1 MTLRETPLAPLR
13 EWHYLK
19 IADEPLV
26 DAVTE
31 YEAEALL
38 QAAAAHPLAT
48 DGGTNILV
56 RYPGRKLRAQQMV
69 GVIAAGGVVL
79 EILPKVDPD
88 LGDAPG
94 ETAASLRTRL
104 VDMLG
109 VALDIN
115 LSAGADAAIARQQT
129 TLLDIL
135 IRLFAD
141 RLLAETRRGLPRAYV
156 GHAEDLPKLR
166 GRLDVVRQFTVH
178 AVRPDRLACRYDE
191 LTSDTAL
198 MQVVK
203 AAVVFLEGFAR
214 EGETL
219 RRLSE
224 LRLVLADVGD
234 VPRGTLPWE
243 QVKIDRTNRRWETL
257 YTLARLFLLRDWQ
270 ATHHEAATPEG
281 IALLFPMNELF
292 EAYVG
297 ALLRRGLAHRSD
309 VDVVLQGGRRNCLGD
324 WFEGT
329 KCHGA
334 AFQTIPDI
342 LLRCRNS
349 RQTLGIIDTKWKRLA
364 TTEVGAKKGVQQG
377 DVYQMMAYSRV
388 YWPPSYEESGPAR
401 LMLLYPTS
409 PGEVG
414 GIAHDFGI
422 HGGHERLSV
431 ARVDLAAA
439 PDEKSATTQ
448 SRLAGALAEIALEL
462 IGKQRA
468 RDVIA
473 A

>member
-1 MTLRETPLAPLR
+1 MTPRTEPLAPLR
-13 EWHYLK
+13 EWRYLK
-19 IADEPLV
+19 IADEPRV

-31 YEAEALL
+31 SEAEALL

-88 LGDAPG
+88 LGDAPS
-94 ETAASLRTRL
+94 ETPASLRTRL

-115 LSAGADAAIARQQT
+115 LSAGADVAIARQQT
-129 TLLDIL
+129 TLLDIM

-141 RLLAETRRGLPRAYV
+141 KLLAETRRGLPRAYV
-156 GHAEDLPKLR
+156 SHAEDMPKLR
-166 GRLDVVRQFTVH
+166 GRLDVVRQFTAH

-191 LTSDTAL
+191 LTSDIAL

-203 AAVVFLEGFAR
+203 AAVVFLDGFAR
-214 EGETL
+214 EGETR

-224 LRLVLADVGD
+224 LRFVLADIGD
-234 VPRGTLPWE
+234 APRGMLPWG
-243 QVKIDRTNRRWETL
+243 QVRIDRTNRRWETL
-257 YTLARLFLLRDWQ
+257 YRLARLFLLRDWQ
-270 ATHHEAATPEG
+270 ATHHESCTPEG
-281 IALLFPMNELF
+281 IALLFPMNDLF
-292 EAYVG
+292 EAYVA
-297 ALLRRGLAHRSD
+297 ALLRRGLADRSD
-309 VDVVLQGGRRNCLGD
+309 IDVVLQGGRKNCLGD
-324 WFEGT
+324 WFEGA
-329 KCHGA
+329 KCNGA

-342 LLRCRNS
+342 VIRSRSS
-349 RQTLGIIDTKWKRLA
+349 RQTIGIIDTKWKRVA
-364 TTEVGAKKGVQQG
+364 TAEVGGKKGVQQG
-377 DVYQMMAYSRV
+377 DVYQMMAYARV
-388 YWPPSYEESGPAR
+388 YWPPLCEELGPAR
-401 LMLLYPTS
+401 LMLLYPTA

-431 ARVDLAAA
+431 ARIDVSAQ
-439 PDEKSATTQ
+439 PDERGENTEV
-448 SRLAGALAEIALEL
+448 RLARELATMALNL

-468 RDVIA
+468 KEVIA